1 MSDSWLDDLEALY
14 EADKKKQ
21 EEPPVTAPGLLQP
34 PAAADILRSLNALK
48 LLQRV
53 QSILLR
59 GGGSIDEYDHH
70 SSFDRLVT
78 LVWQGPISAARPPA
92 AEDPTDFYFIAIGV
106 KGQKV
111 YVNDKHLANPTPQT
125 LRQAL
130 VTAAKQPGRRQN
142 KS

>member
-1 MSDSWLDDLEALY
+1 MPGNWLDELEELY

-21 EEPPVTAPGLLQP
+21 QEPQATNQPLLKQP
-34 PAAADILRSLNALK
+34 DAADILRSLNAAK

-59 GGGSIDEYDHH
+59 GGGGIVVNEHH
-70 SSFDRLVT
+70 SVFDQAIS
-78 LVWQGPISAARPPA
+78 LVWQGSISAARAPDP
-92 AEDPTDFYFIAIGV
+92 EDPTDYYFIAVGV

-111 YVNDKHLANPTPQT
+111 YVNNKHLVNPTPQT

-130 VTAAKQPGRRQN
+130 VEAAKQPGRKKN
-142 KS
+142 KA